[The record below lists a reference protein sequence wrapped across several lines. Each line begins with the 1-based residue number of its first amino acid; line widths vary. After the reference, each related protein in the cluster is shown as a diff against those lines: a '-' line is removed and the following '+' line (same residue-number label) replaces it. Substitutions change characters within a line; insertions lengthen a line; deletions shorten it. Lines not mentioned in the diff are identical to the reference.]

1 MSKRMATLTGLRG
14 MFRFV
19 GGAFGIS
26 LITGIRHLS
35 STLANSYRIISIS
48 FGLRLLF
55 SIPLV
60 FLMPSGKK
68 EWM

>member
-1 MSKRMATLTGLRG
+1 
-14 MFRFV
+14 MFRFL

-26 LITGIRHLS
+26 LITIILHLS
-35 STLANSYRIISIS
+35 STPADGFKITFIS
-48 FGLRLLF
+48 FGLGLLF

-68 EWM
+68 GWNKTEIDTGRNTL